1 MLVQLAVDGQLDEA
15 RDLKKFLQDME
26 IRTTLKEMG
35 VELKREHLGAV
46 LTEIVTGPDMEHI
59 QYPIYEE
66 MIFGGMELV
75 EQL

>member
-1 MLVQLAVDGQLDEA
+1 M
-15 RDLKKFLQDME
+15 
-26 IRTTLKEMG
+26 
-35 VELKREHLGAV
+35 ELKREHLGAV

-59 QYPIYEE
+59 PYPIDEE